1 MRRGGGDIPSRLSW
15 KRRQVSSTDRY
26 TDGRKGMSKIH
37 KYFICEKDSRNP
49 LFESPSTFCL
59 PFIFPP
65 NYNVDDNTRSK
76 NEPLDRKPGGQFKF
90 DTPEF
95 DKLEEKIKALAA
107 ANKPR
112 SKRVITELINE
123 LVTEKFASDP
133 LKRVKLNQQGGLDP
147 KTMTSIRKK
156 ISASFKARK

>member
-1 MRRGGGDIPSRLSW
+1 
-15 KRRQVSSTDRY
+15 
-26 TDGRKGMSKIH
+26 MSKIY
-37 KYFICEKDSRNP
+37 KYFIWDKGSRNP

-76 NEPLDRKPGGQFKF
+76 NEPLDRKRGGQLKF

-95 DKLEEKIKALAA
+95 DKLEGKIKALAA
-107 ANKPR
+107 ENKPR
-112 SKRVITELINE
+112 GKRVITQLITDI
-123 LVTEKFASDP
+123 VMEKFENNP

-147 KTMTSIRKK
+147 KTMTSIRNK
-156 ISASFKARK
+156 IPASFKARK